1 MSKLTF
7 IGTASAIGFPHMF
20 CDCEVCKKMIAL
32 GGKNVRARSSIA
44 LGDKYRVDFSSD
56 CYMKFLENKIPL
68 YNMEHIF
75 FTHSHLDHVD
85 ANQIMLRY
93 PKYNKTSPL
102 KPLKIYGN
110 QSVLERFHHDEK
122 RQERIEKT
130 KLEFQKVIPYKKIE
144 ADELQCWPI
153 IVDHDNREECFN
165 YIFKYRGKNIYI
177 GYDQKSMPEESF
189 EFLSDFK
196 LDIAVFEGTLGD
208 SEPAGTHMTFAEMAQ
223 LKDSLASGGSIT
235 PETKCYATHFSHHM
249 KYTHEQLEKRLE
261 PEEIIPAYD
270 GLTIDI

>member
-1 MSKLTF
+1 
-7 IGTASAIGFPHMF
+7 
-20 CDCEVCKKMIAL
+20 
-32 GGKNVRARSSIA
+32 
-44 LGDKYRVDFSSD
+44 
-56 CYMKFLENKIPL
+56 MKFLENKIPL

-85 ANQIMLRY
+85 ADQIMLRY

-110 QSVLERFHHDEK
+110 QSVLERFQHDEK

-165 YIFKYRGKNIYI
+165 YIFKYNGKNIYI

-189 EFLSDFK
+189 EFLSEFK

-208 SEPAGTHMTFAEMAQ
+208 SKPASTHMTFAEMVQ
-223 LKDSLASGGSIT
+223 LKDSLASAGSIT